1 MVAVLELLEKYPLW
15 SPVFNVA
22 KHLHRVTY
30 TLLQTYSKNVPKF
43 SPKMEIVFEMEGL
56 NPSTNYALATH
67 ENGYQQSKNFHTTIG
82 WSIQHI

>member
-1 MVAVLELLEKYPLW
+1 MHALQLADANVCVILPCCLENGETGVW
-15 SPVFNVA
+15 
-22 KHLHRVTY
+22 
-30 TLLQTYSKNVPKF
+30 NVPKF